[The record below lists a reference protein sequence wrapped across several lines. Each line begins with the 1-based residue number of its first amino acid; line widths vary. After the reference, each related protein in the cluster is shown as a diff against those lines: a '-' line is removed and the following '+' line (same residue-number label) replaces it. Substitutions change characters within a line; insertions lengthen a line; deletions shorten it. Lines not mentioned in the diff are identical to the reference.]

1 MQALVLVGGQGTRL
15 RPLTLTQPKPAVP
28 LVDRP
33 FIRFMADW
41 LGRHG
46 VSDVVMACGFRP
58 EDLRSALGD
67 EIPGGP
73 RVRYIEESEPLG
85 TAGPIRLAADQGL
98 LTDRF
103 LVLNG
108 DVLTDL
114 DLTEHMRVH
123 SERDAVASLALY
135 PVDDPTSYGLVRKDR
150 QTGAVTE
157 FLEKPDPAEID
168 TDEVNAGAYVLER
181 SVVDLIPAGR
191 SVSIEREI
199 FPRLVG
205 QGLFG
210 LRLDGYWM
218 DIGTPD
224 RYLQASWDILTGR
237 VETEVGERVSDGVGV
252 DEHADV
258 DRSAHVEAPVLV
270 DSGASVAAGAHLGP
284 KAVIGRDCEVGE
296 GAVVVGSVI
305 HAELL
310 RRGRRA
316 RRGSDPGRGGQGWR
330 ECGGRG
336 RLDRRRGR
344 PNRAR
349 RAVRARRTRRTWHGC
364 CVSGDCSM
372 PSARSI
378 RRTSSMTCW
387 RCPTISPTRSSGS
400 SRRAS
405 RPTKSNGLVV
415 CGMGGSA
422 IGGDLARARS
432 GAAQRFPSRRFAI
445 TGSSPGPR
453 PSASCSARA
462 TRGTPRRRSPRS
474 RPRRPLAPSAW

>member
-15 RPLTLTQPKPAVP
+15 QPLTLTQPKPALP

-46 VSDVVMACGFRP
+46 VTDIVMACGFRA

-73 RVRYIEESEPLG
+73 RVRYLEEPEPLG
-85 TAGPIRLAADQGL
+85 TAGPVRLAADQGL
-98 LTDRF
+98 LSDRF

-135 PVDDPTSYGLVRKDR
+135 PVDDPTSYGLVRKDSA
-150 QTGAVTE
+150 TGAVTG

-181 SVVDLIPAGR
+181 SVADLIPEGR

-210 LRLDGYWM
+210 LRLEGYWM

-237 VETEVGERVSDGVGV
+237 VKTEVAGRMGSGDVGI
-252 DEHADV
+252 DEHAAV
-258 DRSAHVEAPVLV
+258 DGSVHVEGPVLV
-270 DSGASVAAGAHLGP
+270 DSGASVRGGAQLGP
-284 KAVIGRDCEVGE
+284 GAVVGRDCQVGE
-296 GAVVVGSVI
+296 GAVVVGSVLHPGCVI
-305 HAELL
+305 EA
-310 RRGRRA
+310 GA
-316 RRGSDPGRGGQGWR
+316 RVEGAILAAGVKVGWNSVVEDGSIVGEGARIEPGV
-330 ECGGRG
+330 
-336 RLDRRRGR
+336 RLEHD
-344 PNRAR
+344 AR
-349 RAVRARRTRRTWHGC
+349 VE
-364 CVSGDCSM
+364 
-372 PSARSI
+372 P
-378 RRTSSMTCW
+378 
-387 RCPTISPTRSSGS
+387 
-400 SRRAS
+400 
-405 RPTKSNGLVV
+405 
-415 CGMGGSA
+415 GMV
-422 IGGDLARARS
+422 
-432 GAAQRFPSRRFAI
+432 AA
-445 TGSSPGPR
+445 
-453 PSASCSARA
+453 
-462 TRGTPRRRSPRS
+462 
-474 RPRRPLAPSAW
+474 

>member
-15 RPLTLTQPKPAVP
+15 HPLTLTQPKPAVP

-58 EDLRSALGD
+58 EALRSALGD

-157 FLEKPDPAEID
+157 FVEKPDPAEID

-181 SVVDLIPAGR
+181 SVADLIPAGR

-210 LRLDGYWM
+210 LRLGGYWM

-258 DRSAHVEAPVLV
+258 DRSAHVEGPVLV

-284 KAVIGRDCEVGE
+284 KAVIGRDCQVGE

-305 HAELL
+305 HA
-310 RRGRRA
+310 
-316 RRGSDPGRGGQGWR
+316 
-330 ECGGRG
+330 
-336 RLDRRRGR
+336 
-344 PNRAR
+344 
-349 RAVRARRTRRTWHGC
+349 
-364 CVSGDCSM
+364 DCSVAAG
-372 PSARSI
+372 ARVEGAI
-378 RRTSSMTCW
+378 L
-387 RCPTISPTRSSGS
+387 G
-400 SRRAS
+400 AGV
-405 RPTKSNGLVV
+405 KVGANAVV
-415 CGMGGSA
+415 EDGAIVGEGARIGPGVRLENDARVEPGMV
-422 IGGDLARARS
+422 
-432 GAAQRFPSRRFAI
+432 AA
-445 TGSSPGPR
+445 
-453 PSASCSARA
+453 
-462 TRGTPRRRSPRS
+462 
-474 RPRRPLAPSAW
+474 